1 MSVALGVGA
10 RLPAFAASMGRVL
23 LADKSDTELTA
34 WLRENTF
41 RPITAHTVYKTRAL
55 RSEILKVRRQGY
67 AFVSQ
72 ELELG
77 LCSIAVPVRSV
88 AGVAVC
94 GLNVSMRYSDDVQVV
109 ALKKML
115 PALHRARQTIERAVA
130 RDGWQPLMV
139 SRSAYG

>member
-23 LADKSDTELTA
+23 LADKSDSELA
-34 WLRENTF
+34 VWLRENTF
-41 RPITAHTVYKTRAL
+41 RPITGHTIYKTRAL
-55 RSEILKVRRQGY
+55 QAEILKVRRQGY

-77 LCSIAVPVRSV
+77 LCSIAVPIRS
-88 AGVAVC
+88 ATGLGVC
-94 GLNVSMRYSDDVQVV
+94 GLNVSMRYSDDVQAV
-109 ALKKML
+109 ARKKML
-115 PALHRARQTIERAVA
+115 PALHRARQAIERVVA
-130 RDGWQPLMV
+130 RDGWQPLTV